1 MFEVAQGF
9 ILGPLLF
16 NIFIS
21 DLFIILEETDFAS
34 YTDDNAE
41 FVSEATP
48 GNVVSTLES
57 YSASLFEWILNNQ
70 MSSNTEKCDLL
81 MNANRTATVKICE
94 HTK

>member
-1 MFEVAQGF
+1 MFEVAQGS

-34 YTDDNAE
+34 YADDNAE

-57 YSASLFEWILNNQ
+57 YSASLFEWI
-70 MSSNTEKCDLL
+70 SNESFK
-81 MNANRTATVKICE
+81 
-94 HTK
+94 